1 MVLIAGV
8 AEELRDAGECASL
21 TDMRMED
28 AEKVANTYHNML
40 VSTGKIK
47 TPKGSDKPDR

>member
-1 MVLIAGV
+1 MIAGV

-21 TDMRMED
+21 TEIRMEH
-28 AEKVANTYHNML
+28 AKNVTNTYCYML

-47 TPKGSDKPDR
+47 TPKGADKPDR